1 LEVYGETGYA
11 ITVKRDDI
19 RVRLPKAEERLENAK
34 PVPAPYDDSLK
45 YLRAVVV
52 DGLKPDGPSSLETNI
67 VVTQILD
74 AARQSAASGKAVRI
88 MH

>member
-1 LEVYGETGYA
+1 MEVYGETGYA

-88 MH
+88 TD